1 MPYDRYIDP
10 IVAALAIV
18 GAAHLLAAAMRAGRI
33 TLALAARVRMWW
45 RWRVFLARPCRV
57 EVA

>member
-1 MPYDRYIDP
+1 MHPCDP
-10 IVAALAIV
+10 LIAALALY
-18 GAAHLLAAAMRAGRI
+18 GAAHLLTHAMRAGRLA
-33 TLALAARVRMWW
+33 LALAARVRMWW